1 MSKNTVNF
9 MLHIKV
15 YKSINGNAYNYLL
28 KSRDFFL
35 VRTCTVFG
43 NRFADINLKGDLFG
57 GVTTAIISL
66 PLALAFGVASGAG
79 AEAGLWGAIMVGF
92 FAALFGGSSSLI
104 SEPTGPMTVIMT
116 AVLTSMMAKYP
127 ETGMAM
133 SFTVVIMAGAFQ
145 VLLGT
150 LKLGKYITLMPYSVI
165 SGFMSGIGV
174 ILIILQ
180 ISPLLGHLAPAG
192 GVIGT
197 LSALPDNILNLK
209 FSELFLGLLTLGIL
223 FFLPQKYRRYVP
235 AQLIALVAVTL
246 LSVIF
251 FDTDSIRRIGEIP
264 AGLPSLVLPHI
275 NADMFTTMVIDALVL
290 GTLGCIDT
298 LLTAVIGD
306 SLTRKEHDSDKE
318 LRGQGLANII
328 SGLFGALPGAGATMG
343 TVTNIQVGARS
354 PLSGIIRALVLALV
368 VLVAGGLTEPIPMA
382 VLAGIAVYVG
392 FNILD
397 WSFIQRAHKVNVQG
411 MAIMYGVMLL
421 TVFVD
426 LIVAVGL
433 GVFISNIIII
443 EQLSRVQA
451 RQVKAISDAD
461 ENSVP
466 LTDSERGL
474 LDKANGKVLFFYL
487 SGPMIFS
494 VSKAIS
500 QQHSSISDYDVMI
513 LDLTD
518 VPMIDVTV
526 GLALENAIKDA
537 LDARCEV
544 LLLCP
549 NINTRQQLE
558 KFHVL
563 TLVPE
568 GNTYLFRYEA
578 LQASLKYVKNTDLLE
593 PT

>member
-1 MSKNTVNF
+1 
-9 MLHIKV
+9 ML
-15 YKSINGNAYNYLL
+15 
-28 KSRDFFL
+28 
-35 VRTCTVFG
+35 G
-43 NRFADINLKGDLFG
+43 NRFDNINLKGDIFG

-92 FAALFGGSSSLI
+92 FAALFGGSTSLI

-133 SFTVVIMAGAFQ
+133 SFTVVMMAGAFQ
-145 VLLGT
+145 ILLGT

-180 ISPLLGHLAPAG
+180 LSPLLGHSAPPG
-192 GVIGT
+192 GVLGTISMLPDT
-197 LSALPDNILNLK
+197 LSNIK
-209 FSELFLGLLTLGIL
+209 FSELLLGLLTLGVLIY
-223 FFLPQKYRRYVP
+223 FPKQYRKYVP
-235 AQLIALVAVTL
+235 AQLVALVAVTL
-246 LSVIF
+246 LSMLL

-264 AGLPSLVLPHI
+264 AGLPSIVIPHF

-318 LRGQGLANII
+318 LRGQGLANMI

-354 PLSGIIRALVLALV
+354 PLSGMIRALMLALV

-392 FNILD
+392 LNILD
-397 WSFIQRAHKVNVQG
+397 WSFIQRAHKVSIQG

-443 EQLSRVQA
+443 DKLSKVQA
-451 RQVKAISDAD
+451 RKVKAISDGD
-461 ENSVP
+461 DNVVP
-466 LTDSERGL
+466 LSISEREI
-474 LDKANGKVLFFYL
+474 LDKAEGKVLFFYL

-500 QQHSSISDYDVMI
+500 RQHASISDYQVMI

-526 GLALENAIKDA
+526 GLALENAVKDA
-537 LDARCEV
+537 LDANCEV
-544 LLLCP
+544 LLICP
-549 NINTRQQLE
+549 NTETRQQLE
-558 KFHVL
+558 KFRVL
-563 TLVPE
+563 TLVLIE
-568 GNTYLFRYEA
+568 NNYLDREQA
-578 LQASLKYVKNTDLLE
+578 LKIALIHVST
-593 PT
+593 

>member
-1 MSKNTVNF
+1 MS
-9 MLHIKV
+9 
-15 YKSINGNAYNYLL
+15 
-28 KSRDFFL
+28 
-35 VRTCTVFG
+35 
-43 NRFADINLKGDLFG
+43 RFSDMNVKGDLFG

-79 AEAGLWGAIMVGF
+79 AEAGLWGAILVGL
-92 FAALFGGSSSLI
+92 FAALFGGSTTLI

-116 AVLTSMMAKYP
+116 AVLTSMVAKYP
-127 ETGMAM
+127 ESGIAM
-133 SFTVVIMAGAFQ
+133 TFTVVMMAGAFQ
-145 VLLGT
+145 ILIGT

-180 ISPLLGHLAPAG
+180 LSPLLGHAAPTG
-192 GVIGT
+192 GVMGT
-197 LSALPDNILNLK
+197 LSALPTTLANMK
-209 FSELFLGLLTLGIL
+209 FGELFLGLLTLGIL
-223 FFLPQKYRRYVP
+223 FFFPKQYRKYVP
-235 AQLIALVAVTL
+235 AQLVALVAVTL
-246 LSVIF
+246 LSVML
-251 FDTDSIRRIGEIP
+251 FDSEEIRRIGEIP
-264 AGLPSLVLPHI
+264 TGLPSLVVPVLD
-275 NADMFTTMVIDALVL
+275 AELFTTMVIDALVL

-318 LRGQGLANII
+318 LCGQGLANMI

-354 PLSGIIRALVLALV
+354 PLSGVARALILALV
-368 VLVAGGLTEPIPMA
+368 VLVASGLTAPIPMA

-392 FNILD
+392 FGILD
-397 WSFIQRAHKVNVQG
+397 WSFIQRAHKVSVQG

-426 LIVAVGL
+426 LIAAVGL
-433 GVFISNIIII
+433 GVFISNILVI
-443 EQLSRVQA
+443 ERLSREQA
-451 RQVKAISDAD
+451 KQVKAISDAD
-461 ENSVP
+461 DDDVP
-466 LTDSERGL
+466 LTDSERAL
-474 LDKANGKVLFFYL
+474 LDKANSKVLFFYL

-500 QQHSSISDYDVMI
+500 RQHTSINEYEVMI

-537 LDARCEV
+537 QEAHCEV
-544 LLLCP
+544 YLLCP
-549 NINTRQQLE
+549 NERTREQLE
-558 KFHVL
+558 RFHVL
-563 TLVPE
+563 DLVPAE
-568 GNTYLFRYEA
+568 NTFKFRYEA
-578 LQASLKYVKNTDLLE
+578 LNAAVKTVEKTSIQLN
-593 PT
+593 

>member
-1 MSKNTVNF
+1 MTFYFLKLNAG
-9 MLHIKV
+9 
-15 YKSINGNAYNYLL
+15 KSA
-28 KSRDFFL
+28 
-35 VRTCTVFG
+35 VFG
-43 NRFADINLKGDLFG
+43 SRFEDINFKGDVFG

-79 AEAGLWGAIMVGF
+79 AEAGLWGAIMVGL
-92 FAALFGGSSSLI
+92 FASLFGGSNTLI

-133 SFTVVIMAGAFQ
+133 TFTVVMMAGAFQ
-145 VLLGT
+145 ILLGT
-150 LKLGKYITLMPYSVI
+150 LKLGKYVTLMPYSVI

-180 ISPLLGHLAPAG
+180 LSPLMGHAAPSG
-192 GVIGT
+192 GVLGT
-197 LSALPDNILNLK
+197 LSALPDTISNLK

-223 FFLPQKYRRYVP
+223 FFFPKQYRKYVP
-235 AQLIALVAVTL
+235 AQLVALVAVTL
-246 LSVIF
+246 LSVMF
-251 FDTDSIRRIGEIP
+251 FDTEDIRRIGEIP
-264 AGLPSLVLPHI
+264 AGLPSLVAPHI
-275 NADMFTTMVIDALVL
+275 DPDMFVEMVIDALVL

-318 LRGQGLANII
+318 LRGQGLANMI

-354 PLSGIIRALVLALV
+354 PLSGVIRALMLALV

-397 WSFIQRAHKVNVQG
+397 WSFIQRAHKVSFSG
-411 MAIMYGVMLL
+411 MAVMYGVMLL

-443 EQLSRVQA
+443 ERLSREQA

-461 ENSVP
+461 EDDVP

-474 LDKANGKVLFFYL
+474 LDRANGKVLFFYL

-500 QQHSSISDYDVMI
+500 RQHSSISDYDVMI

-537 LDARCEV
+537 LDANCAV
-544 LLLCP
+544 YLLCP
-549 NINTRQQLE
+549 NERTREQLE
-558 KFHVL
+558 KFHVID
-563 TLVPE
+563 LVP
-568 GNTYLFRYEA
+568 NDNMYQFRYEA
-578 LQASLKYVKNTDLLE
+578 LNAAVAHVEADQYQRITA
-593 PT
+593 

>member
-1 MSKNTVNF
+1 M
-9 MLHIKV
+9 
-15 YKSINGNAYNYLL
+15 
-28 KSRDFFL
+28 
-35 VRTCTVFG
+35 FG
-43 NRFADINLKGDLFG
+43 SRFADISLKGDMFG

-79 AEAGLWGAIMVGF
+79 AEAGLWGAIMVGL

-116 AVLTSMMAKYP
+116 AVMTSMAAKYP

-133 SFTVVIMAGAFQ
+133 TFTVVMMAGAFQ

-150 LKLGKYITLMPYSVI
+150 LKLGKYVTLMPYSVI

-180 ISPLLGHLAPAG
+180 LSPLLGHAAPSG
-192 GVIGT
+192 GVMGT
-197 LSALPDNILNLK
+197 LSALPDTLANLK
-209 FSELFLGLLTLGIL
+209 ISELFLGALTLGIL
-223 FFLPQKYRRYVP
+223 FGFPAKYRKYVP
-235 AQLIALVAVTL
+235 AQLVALVAVTL
-246 LSVIF
+246 LSVII

-264 AGLPSLVLPHI
+264 AGLPSLVIPTI
-275 NADMFTTMVIDALVL
+275 SSEQFTTMVIDALVL

-318 LRGQGLANII
+318 LRGQGIANMI

-354 PLSGIIRALVLALV
+354 PLSGVIRALVLALV

-382 VLAGIAVYVG
+382 VLAGIAMYVG

-397 WSFIQRAHKVNVQG
+397 WSFIQRAHKVSYAG
-411 MAIMYGVMLL
+411 MGVMYGVMLL

-426 LIVAVGL
+426 LIIAVGL
-433 GVFISNIIII
+433 GVFISNILII
-443 EQLSRVQA
+443 ERLSREQA
-451 RQVKAISDAD
+451 RQVKAISDGDD
-461 ENSVP
+461 EDDIP
-466 LTDSERGL
+466 LTDSERQL
-474 LDKANGKVLFFYL
+474 LDSANGKVLFFYL

-500 QQHSSISDYDVMI
+500 RQHSSISDYEAMI

-537 LDARCEV
+537 LDAECEV
-544 LLLCP
+544 YLLCP
-549 NINTRQQLE
+549 NENTRQQLE

-563 TLVPE
+563 DLVPE
-568 GNTYLFRYEA
+568 SNTYRFRYEA
-578 LQASLKYVKNTDLLE
+578 LTAATSYVDRDE
-593 PT
+593 HQFESV

>member
-1 MSKNTVNF
+1 M
-9 MLHIKV
+9 
-15 YKSINGNAYNYLL
+15 
-28 KSRDFFL
+28 
-35 VRTCTVFG
+35 FG
-43 NRFADINLKGDLFG
+43 SRFADISLKGDMFG

-79 AEAGLWGAIMVGF
+79 AEAGLWGAIMVGL

-116 AVLTSMMAKYP
+116 AVMTSMVAKYP

-133 SFTVVIMAGAFQ
+133 TFTVVMMAGAFQ
-145 VLLGT
+145 ILLGT
-150 LKLGKYITLMPYSVI
+150 LKLGKYVTLMPYSVI

-180 ISPLLGHLAPAG
+180 LSPLLGHAAPSG
-192 GVIGT
+192 GVMGT
-197 LSALPDNILNLK
+197 LSALPDTLAHLK
-209 FSELFLGLLTLGIL
+209 ISELFLGALSLGIL
-223 FFLPQKYRRYVP
+223 FGFPAKYRKYVP
-235 AQLIALVAVTL
+235 AQLVALVAVTL
-246 LSVIF
+246 LSVII

-264 AGLPSLVLPHI
+264 AGLPSLVIPTI
-275 NADMFTTMVIDALVL
+275 SSEQFTTMVIDALVL

-318 LRGQGLANII
+318 LRGQGIANMI

-354 PLSGIIRALVLALV
+354 PLSGVIRALVLALV

-382 VLAGIAVYVG
+382 VLAGIAMYVG

-397 WSFIQRAHKVNVQG
+397 WSFIQRAHKVSYAG
-411 MAIMYGVMLL
+411 MGVMYGVMLL

-426 LIVAVGL
+426 LIIAVGL
-433 GVFISNIIII
+433 GVFISNILII
-443 EQLSRVQA
+443 ERLSREQA
-451 RQVKAISDAD
+451 RQVKSISDGDD
-461 ENSVP
+461 EDDIP
-466 LTDSERGL
+466 LTDSERQL
-474 LDKANGKVLFFYL
+474 LDSANGKVLFFYL

-500 QQHSSISDYDVMI
+500 RQHSSISDYEAMI

-537 LDARCEV
+537 LDAQCEV
-544 LLLCP
+544 YLLCP
-549 NINTRQQLE
+549 NENTRQQLE

-563 TLVPE
+563 DLVPE
-568 GNTYLFRYEA
+568 SNTYRFRYEA
-578 LQASLKYVKNTDLLE
+578 LTAATSYVDRDE
-593 PT
+593 HQFESV

>member
-1 MSKNTVNF
+1 MF
-9 MLHIKV
+9 
-15 YKSINGNAYNYLL
+15 G
-28 KSRDFFL
+28 SRFK
-35 VRTCTVFG
+35 
-43 NRFADINLKGDLFG
+43 DINFKGDIFG

-79 AEAGLWGAIMVGF
+79 AEAGLWGAIMVGL
-92 FAALFGGSSSLI
+92 FASLFGGSNTLI

-133 SFTVVIMAGAFQ
+133 TFTVVMMAGAFQ
-145 VLLGT
+145 ILLGT
-150 LKLGKYITLMPYSVI
+150 LKMGKYVTLMPYSVI

-180 ISPLLGHLAPAG
+180 LSPLLGHAAPTG
-192 GVIGT
+192 GVLGT
-197 LSALPDNILNLK
+197 LSALPETISNLK
-209 FSELFLGLLTLGIL
+209 FNELFLGLLTLGIL
-223 FFLPQKYRRYVP
+223 FFFPKKYRKYVP
-235 AQLIALVAVTL
+235 AQLVALVAVTL
-246 LSVIF
+246 LSVML
-251 FDTDSIRRIGEIP
+251 FDTEDIRRIGKIP
-264 AGLPSLVLPHI
+264 AGLPSLVAPHI
-275 NADMFTTMVIDALVL
+275 DPDMFVEMVIDALVL

-318 LRGQGLANII
+318 LRGQGLANMI

-354 PLSGIIRALVLALV
+354 PLSGVVRALVLALV

-397 WSFIQRAHKVNVQG
+397 WSFIQRAHKVSFSG

-433 GVFISNIIII
+433 GVFVSNIMII
-443 EQLSRVQA
+443 ERLSREQA

-461 ENSVP
+461 EDDVP

-474 LDKANGKVLFFYL
+474 LDRANGRVLFFYL

-500 QQHSSISDYDVMI
+500 RQHTSISDYDVMI

-518 VPMIDVTV
+518 VPMLDVTV

-544 LLLCP
+544 YLLCP
-549 NINTRQQLE
+549 NQRTREQLE
-558 KFHVL
+558 KFHVID
-563 TLVPE
+563 LVPD
-568 GNTYLFRYEA
+568 NNMYQFRYEA
-578 LQASLKYVKNTDLLE
+578 LNAAVAHVESDQYQRMTA
-593 PT
+593 

>member
-1 MSKNTVNF
+1 MTFYFLKLNAG
-9 MLHIKV
+9 
-15 YKSINGNAYNYLL
+15 KSA
-28 KSRDFFL
+28 
-35 VRTCTVFG
+35 VFG
-43 NRFADINLKGDLFG
+43 SRFEDINFKGDVFG

-79 AEAGLWGAIMVGF
+79 AEAGLWGAIMVGL
-92 FAALFGGSSSLI
+92 FASLFGGSNTLI

-133 SFTVVIMAGAFQ
+133 TFTVVMMAGAFQ
-145 VLLGT
+145 ILLGT
-150 LKLGKYITLMPYSVI
+150 LKLGKYVTLMPYSVI

-180 ISPLLGHLAPAG
+180 LSPLMGHAAPSG
-192 GVIGT
+192 GVLGT
-197 LSALPDNILNLK
+197 LSALPETISNLK

-223 FFLPQKYRRYVP
+223 FFFPKQYRKYVP
-235 AQLIALVAVTL
+235 AQLVALVAVTL
-246 LSVIF
+246 LSVMF
-251 FDTDSIRRIGEIP
+251 FDTEDIRRIGEIP
-264 AGLPSLVLPHI
+264 AGLPSLVAPHI
-275 NADMFTTMVIDALVL
+275 DPDMFVEMVIDALVL

-318 LRGQGLANII
+318 LRGQGLANMI

-354 PLSGIIRALVLALV
+354 PLSGVIRALMLALV

-397 WSFIQRAHKVNVQG
+397 WSFIQRAHKVSFSG
-411 MAIMYGVMLL
+411 MAVMYGVMLL

-443 EQLSRVQA
+443 ERLSREQA

-461 ENSVP
+461 EDDVP
-466 LTDSERGL
+466 LTNSERGL
-474 LDKANGKVLFFYL
+474 LDRANGKVLFFYL

-500 QQHSSISDYDVMI
+500 RQHSSISDYDVMI

-537 LDARCEV
+537 LDANCAV
-544 LLLCP
+544 YLLCP
-549 NINTRQQLE
+549 NERTREQLE
-558 KFHVL
+558 KFHVID
-563 TLVPE
+563 LVP
-568 GNTYLFRYEA
+568 NDNMYQFRYEA
-578 LQASLKYVKNTDLLE
+578 LNAAVAHVEADQYQRITA
-593 PT
+593 

>member
-1 MSKNTVNF
+1 MFGSRFKDMNF
-9 MLHIKV
+9 
-15 YKSINGNAYNYLL
+15 
-28 KSRDFFL
+28 
-35 VRTCTVFG
+35 
-43 NRFADINLKGDLFG
+43 KGDMFG

-79 AEAGLWGAIMVGF
+79 AEAGLWGAIMVGL

-116 AVLTSMMAKYP
+116 AVMTSMMARYP

-133 SFTVVIMAGAFQ
+133 TFTVVMMAGAFQ
-145 VLLGT
+145 ILIGT

-180 ISPLLGHLAPAG
+180 LSPLLGHPAPSG
-192 GVIGT
+192 GVMGT
-197 LSALPDNILNLK
+197 LNALPETLSNIQ
-209 FSELFLGLLTLGIL
+209 FGELFLGILTLLIL
-223 FFLPQKYRRYVP
+223 FLLPDKYRKYMP
-235 AQLIALVAVTL
+235 AQLVALIVVTL
-246 LSVIF
+246 LSVII

-264 AGLPSLVLPHI
+264 AGLPSLVIPTV
-275 NADMFTTMVIDALVL
+275 NAEMFTAMVIDALVL

-306 SLTRKEHDSDKE
+306 SLTRKDHDSDKE
-318 LRGQGLANII
+318 LRGQGLANML

-354 PLSGIIRALVLALV
+354 PLSGVIRALVLALV
-368 VLVAGGLTEPIPMA
+368 VLVAGSLTEPIPMA

-397 WSFIQRAHKVNVQG
+397 WSFIQRAHKVSLQG

-426 LIVAVGL
+426 LIAAVGL

-443 EQLSRVQA
+443 ERLSREQA
-451 RQVKAISDAD
+451 RKVKAISDAD
-461 ENSVP
+461 DNDVP
-466 LTDSERGL
+466 LTDSERSL
-474 LDKANGKVLFFYL
+474 LDRANGKVLFFYL

-500 QQHSSISDYDVMI
+500 RQHNSIDDYDAMI
-513 LDLTD
+513 LDLSD

-537 LDARCEV
+537 LDTNCEV
-544 LLLCP
+544 YLLCP
-549 NINTRQQLE
+549 NESTLEQLE

-563 TLVPE
+563 DLVPE
-568 GNTYLFRYEA
+568 HNSFKFRYEA
-578 LQASLKYVKNTDLLE
+578 LNAALEYVGVDEN
-593 PT
+593 

>member
-1 MSKNTVNF
+1 M
-9 MLHIKV
+9 
-15 YKSINGNAYNYLL
+15 
-28 KSRDFFL
+28 
-35 VRTCTVFG
+35 FG
-43 NRFADINLKGDLFG
+43 NRFKDINLKGDLFG
-57 GVTTAIISL
+57 GVTTAVISL

-92 FAALFGGSSSLI
+92 FAALFGGSTSLI

-116 AVLTSMMAKYP
+116 AVLTSMIAKYP
-127 ETGMAM
+127 ETGMAIT
-133 SFTVVIMAGAFQ
+133 FTVVMMAGAFQ

-150 LKLGKYITLMPYSVI
+150 LKLGKYVTLMPYSVI

-180 ISPLLGHLAPAG
+180 LSPLLGHAAPTG
-192 GVIGT
+192 GVMGT
-197 LSALPDNILNLK
+197 LVELPNTLTNIN
-209 FSELFLGLLTLGIL
+209 FNELFLGLLTLAIL
-223 FFLPQKYRRYVP
+223 FFFPKQYRKYVP
-235 AQLIALVAVTL
+235 AQLVALVAITL
-246 LSVIF
+246 LSIF
-251 FDTDSIRRIGEIP
+251 LFNSDSIRRIGEIP
-264 AGLPSLVLPHI
+264 TGLPSVIIPHFNLNI
-275 NADMFTTMVIDALVL
+275 FTTMVIDALVL

-318 LRGQGLANII
+318 LRGQGFANMI

-397 WSFIQRAHKVNVQG
+397 WSFIQRAHKISVPG
-411 MAIMYGVMLL
+411 MTIMYGVMLL

-426 LIVAVGL
+426 LIAAVGL
-433 GVFISNIIII
+433 GVFISNILII
-443 EQLSRVQA
+443 ERLSREQV
-451 RQVKAISDAD
+451 RQVRTISDTD
-461 ENSVP
+461 GDDVP
-466 LTDSERGL
+466 LNDSERAL
-474 LDKANGKVLFFYL
+474 LDRANGKLLFLYL

-500 QQHSSISDYDVMI
+500 RQHTKVSDYEVMI

-518 VPMIDVTV
+518 VPMIDMTV

-537 LDARCEV
+537 QDAQCEV
-544 LLLCP
+544 FLLCP
-549 NINTRQQLE
+549 NVQTQQQLE
-558 KFHVL
+558 KFNIVD
-563 TLVPE
+563 LVP
-568 GNTYLFRYEA
+568 GGYTYSHRYEA
-578 LQASLKYVKNTDLLE
+578 LQAALKYLDNNEVKVAVQVV
-593 PT
+593 

>member
-1 MSKNTVNF
+1 MF
-9 MLHIKV
+9 
-15 YKSINGNAYNYLL
+15 G
-28 KSRDFFL
+28 SRFE
-35 VRTCTVFG
+35 
-43 NRFADINLKGDLFG
+43 DINFKGDVFG

-79 AEAGLWGAIMVGF
+79 AEAGLWGAIMVGL
-92 FAALFGGSSSLI
+92 FASLFGGSNTLI

-133 SFTVVIMAGAFQ
+133 TFTVVMMAGAFQ
-145 VLLGT
+145 ILLGT
-150 LKLGKYITLMPYSVI
+150 LKLGKYVTLMPYSVI

-180 ISPLLGHLAPAG
+180 LSPLMGHAAPSG
-192 GVIGT
+192 GVLGT
-197 LSALPDNILNLK
+197 LSALPETISNLK

-223 FFLPQKYRRYVP
+223 FFLPKQYRKYVP
-235 AQLIALVAVTL
+235 AQLVALVAVTL
-246 LSVIF
+246 LSVIL
-251 FDTDSIRRIGEIP
+251 FDTEDIRRIGEIP
-264 AGLPSLVLPHI
+264 AGLPSLVAPYI
-275 NADMFTTMVIDALVL
+275 DTDMFVEMVIDALVL

-318 LRGQGLANII
+318 LRGQGLANMI

-354 PLSGIIRALVLALV
+354 PLSGVIRALMLALV

-397 WSFIQRAHKVNVQG
+397 WSFIQRAHKVSFSG
-411 MAIMYGVMLL
+411 MAVMYGVMLL

-443 EQLSRVQA
+443 ERLSREQA

-461 ENSVP
+461 EDDVP

-474 LDKANGKVLFFYL
+474 LDRANGKVLFFYL

-500 QQHSSISDYDVMI
+500 RQHSSISDYDVMI

-537 LDARCEV
+537 LDANCAV
-544 LLLCP
+544 YLLCP
-549 NINTRQQLE
+549 NERTREQLE
-558 KFHVL
+558 KFHVID
-563 TLVPE
+563 LVPDE
-568 GNTYLFRYEA
+568 NMYQFRYEA
-578 LQASLKYVKNTDLLE
+578 LNAAVAHVEADQYQRITA
-593 PT
+593 

>member
-1 MSKNTVNF
+1 MF
-9 MLHIKV
+9 
-15 YKSINGNAYNYLL
+15 G
-28 KSRDFFL
+28 SRFK
-35 VRTCTVFG
+35 
-43 NRFADINLKGDLFG
+43 DINFKGDIFG

-79 AEAGLWGAIMVGF
+79 AEAGLWGAIMVGL
-92 FAALFGGSSSLI
+92 FASLFGGSNTLI

-133 SFTVVIMAGAFQ
+133 TFTVVMMAGAFQ
-145 VLLGT
+145 ILLGT
-150 LKLGKYITLMPYSVI
+150 LKMGKYVTLMPYSVI

-180 ISPLLGHLAPAG
+180 LSPLLGHAAPTG
-192 GVIGT
+192 EVLGT
-197 LSALPDNILNLK
+197 LSALPETISNLK
-209 FSELFLGLLTLGIL
+209 FNELFLGLLTLGIL
-223 FFLPQKYRRYVP
+223 FFFPKKYRKYVP
-235 AQLIALVAVTL
+235 AQLVALVAVTL
-246 LSVIF
+246 LSVML
-251 FDTDSIRRIGEIP
+251 FDTEDIRRIGEIP
-264 AGLPSLVLPHI
+264 AGLPSLVAPHI
-275 NADMFTTMVIDALVL
+275 DPDMFIEMVIDALVL

-318 LRGQGLANII
+318 LRGQGLANMI

-354 PLSGIIRALVLALV
+354 PLSGVVRALVLALV

-397 WSFIQRAHKVNVQG
+397 WSFIQRAHKVSFSG

-433 GVFISNIIII
+433 GVFVSNIMII
-443 EQLSRVQA
+443 ERLSREQA

-461 ENSVP
+461 EDDVP

-474 LDKANGKVLFFYL
+474 LDRANGRVLFFYL

-500 QQHSSISDYDVMI
+500 RQHTSISDYDVMI

-518 VPMIDVTV
+518 VPMLDVTV

-544 LLLCP
+544 YLLCP
-549 NINTRQQLE
+549 NQRTREQLE
-558 KFHVL
+558 KFHVID
-563 TLVPE
+563 LVPD
-568 GNTYLFRYEA
+568 NNMYQFRYEA
-578 LQASLKYVKNTDLLE
+578 LNAAVAHVESDHYQRMTA
-593 PT
+593 

>member
-1 MSKNTVNF
+1 MF
-9 MLHIKV
+9 
-15 YKSINGNAYNYLL
+15 G
-28 KSRDFFL
+28 SRFK
-35 VRTCTVFG
+35 
-43 NRFADINLKGDLFG
+43 DINFKGDIFG

-79 AEAGLWGAIMVGF
+79 AEAGLWGAIMVGL
-92 FAALFGGSSSLI
+92 FASLFGGSNTLI

-133 SFTVVIMAGAFQ
+133 TFTVVMMAGAFQ
-145 VLLGT
+145 ILLGT
-150 LKLGKYITLMPYSVI
+150 LKMGKYVTLMPYSVI

-180 ISPLLGHLAPAG
+180 LSPLLGHAAPTG
-192 GVIGT
+192 GVLGT
-197 LSALPDNILNLK
+197 LSALPETISNLK
-209 FSELFLGLLTLGIL
+209 FNELFLGLLTLGIL
-223 FFLPQKYRRYVP
+223 FFFPKKYRKYVP
-235 AQLIALVAVTL
+235 AQLVALVAVTL
-246 LSVIF
+246 LSVML
-251 FDTDSIRRIGEIP
+251 FDTEDIRRIGEIL
-264 AGLPSLVLPHI
+264 AGLPSLVAPHI
-275 NADMFTTMVIDALVL
+275 DPDMFVEMVIDALVL

-318 LRGQGLANII
+318 LRGQGLANMI

-354 PLSGIIRALVLALV
+354 PLSGVVRALVLALV

-397 WSFIQRAHKVNVQG
+397 WSFIQRAHKVSFSG

-433 GVFISNIIII
+433 GVFVSNIMII
-443 EQLSRVQA
+443 ERLSREQA

-461 ENSVP
+461 EDDVP

-474 LDKANGKVLFFYL
+474 LDRANGRVLFFYL

-500 QQHSSISDYDVMI
+500 RQHTSISDYDVMI

-518 VPMIDVTV
+518 VPMLDVTV

-544 LLLCP
+544 YLLCP
-549 NINTRQQLE
+549 NQRTREQLE
-558 KFHVL
+558 KFHVID
-563 TLVPE
+563 LVPD
-568 GNTYLFRYEA
+568 NNMYQFRYEA
-578 LQASLKYVKNTDLLE
+578 LNAAVAHVESDHYQRMTA
-593 PT
+593 

>member
-1 MSKNTVNF
+1 MTFYFLKLNAG
-9 MLHIKV
+9 
-15 YKSINGNAYNYLL
+15 KSA
-28 KSRDFFL
+28 
-35 VRTCTVFG
+35 VFG
-43 NRFADINLKGDLFG
+43 SRFEDINFKGDVFG

-79 AEAGLWGAIMVGF
+79 AEAGLWGAIMVGL
-92 FAALFGGSSSLI
+92 FASLFGGSNTLI

-133 SFTVVIMAGAFQ
+133 TFTVVMMAGAFQ
-145 VLLGT
+145 ILLGT
-150 LKLGKYITLMPYSVI
+150 LKLGKYVTLMPYSVI

-180 ISPLLGHLAPAG
+180 LSPLMGHAAPSG
-192 GVIGT
+192 GVLGT
-197 LSALPDNILNLK
+197 LSALPDTISNLK

-223 FFLPQKYRRYVP
+223 FFFPKQYRKYVP
-235 AQLIALVAVTL
+235 AQLVALVAVTL
-246 LSVIF
+246 LSVML
-251 FDTDSIRRIGEIP
+251 FDTEDIRRIGEIP
-264 AGLPSLVLPHI
+264 AGLPSLVAPHI
-275 NADMFTTMVIDALVL
+275 DPDMFVEMVIDALVL

-318 LRGQGLANII
+318 LRGQGLANMI

-354 PLSGIIRALVLALV
+354 PLSGVIRALMLALV

-397 WSFIQRAHKVNVQG
+397 WSFIQRAHKVSFSG
-411 MAIMYGVMLL
+411 MAVMYGVMLL

-443 EQLSRVQA
+443 ERLSREQA

-461 ENSVP
+461 EDDVP

-474 LDKANGKVLFFYL
+474 LDRANGKVLFFYL

-500 QQHSSISDYDVMI
+500 RQHSSISDYDVMI

-537 LDARCEV
+537 LDANCTV
-544 LLLCP
+544 YLLCP
-549 NINTRQQLE
+549 NERTREQLE
-558 KFHVL
+558 KFHVID
-563 TLVPE
+563 LVP
-568 GNTYLFRYEA
+568 NDNMYQFRYEA
-578 LQASLKYVKNTDLLE
+578 LNAAVAHVEADQYQRITA
-593 PT
+593 

>member
-1 MSKNTVNF
+1 
-9 MLHIKV
+9 ML
-15 YKSINGNAYNYLL
+15 
-28 KSRDFFL
+28 F
-35 VRTCTVFG
+35 
-43 NRFADINLKGDLFG
+43 NRFENINLKGDIFG

-92 FAALFGGSSSLI
+92 FAAIFGGSSTLI

-127 ETGMAM
+127 ETGLAM
-133 SFTVVIMAGAFQ
+133 SFTVVMMAGAFQ
-145 VLLGT
+145 ILLGT
-150 LKLGKYITLMPYSVI
+150 LKLGKYVTLMPYSVI

-180 ISPLLGHLAPAG
+180 LSPLLGHSAPAG

-197 LSALPDNILNLK
+197 LSALPNTLLNVS
-209 FSELFLGLLTLGIL
+209 FSELFLGLLTLGVL
-223 FFLPQKYRRYVP
+223 FYLPKKYRRYVP
-235 AQLIALVAVTL
+235 AQLVALVAVTL

-264 AGLPSLVLPHI
+264 AGLPSLVIPHF
-275 NADMFTTMVIDALVL
+275 NAEMFTTMIIDALVL

-318 LRGQGLANII
+318 LRGQGIANMI

-354 PLSGIIRALVLALV
+354 PIAGIVRALMLALV

-392 FNILD
+392 LNILD
-397 WSFIQRAHKVNVQG
+397 WSFIQRAHQVSIQS
-411 MAIMYGVMLL
+411 MAIMYGVMFL

-426 LIVAVGL
+426 LIAAVGL
-433 GVFISNIIII
+433 GVFISNILII
-443 EQLSRVQA
+443 EQLSKEQA
-451 RQVKAISDAD
+451 RKVKAISDSD
-461 ENSVP
+461 ENDLP
-466 LTDSERGL
+466 LTDYERSM
-474 LDKANGKVLFFYL
+474 LDKAHGKVLFFYL

-500 QQHSSISDYDVMI
+500 RQHSSIGDYQVMI

-537 LDARCEV
+537 LEANCEV

-549 NINTRQQLE
+549 HTQTRERLE
-558 KFHVL
+558 KLNVL
-563 TLVPE
+563 NLINNNE
-568 GNTYLFRYEA
+568 KYQSREQA
-578 LQASLKYVKNTDLLE
+578 LQAALEHVEANEQLFVVNT
-593 PT
+593 

>member
-1 MSKNTVNF
+1 MF
-9 MLHIKV
+9 
-15 YKSINGNAYNYLL
+15 G
-28 KSRDFFL
+28 SRFK
-35 VRTCTVFG
+35 
-43 NRFADINLKGDLFG
+43 DINFKGDIFG

-79 AEAGLWGAIMVGF
+79 AEAGLWGAIMVGL
-92 FAALFGGSSSLI
+92 FASLFGGSNTLI

-116 AVLTSMMAKYP
+116 AVLTSMMVKYP

-133 SFTVVIMAGAFQ
+133 TFTVVMMAGAFQ
-145 VLLGT
+145 ILLGT
-150 LKLGKYITLMPYSVI
+150 LKMGKYVTLMPYSVI

-180 ISPLLGHLAPAG
+180 LSPLLGHAAPTG
-192 GVIGT
+192 GVLGT
-197 LSALPDNILNLK
+197 LSALPETISNLK
-209 FSELFLGLLTLGIL
+209 FNELFLGLLTLGIL
-223 FFLPQKYRRYVP
+223 FFFPKKYRKYVP
-235 AQLIALVAVTL
+235 AQLVALVAVTL
-246 LSVIF
+246 LSVML
-251 FDTDSIRRIGEIP
+251 FDTEDIRRIGEIP
-264 AGLPSLVLPHI
+264 AGLPSLVAPHI
-275 NADMFTTMVIDALVL
+275 DPDMFIEMVIDALVL

-318 LRGQGLANII
+318 LRGQGLANMI

-354 PLSGIIRALVLALV
+354 PLSGVVRALVLALV

-397 WSFIQRAHKVNVQG
+397 WSFIQRAHKVSFSG

-433 GVFISNIIII
+433 GVFVSNIMII
-443 EQLSRVQA
+443 ERLSREQA

-461 ENSVP
+461 EDDVP

-474 LDKANGKVLFFYL
+474 LDRANGRVLFFYL

-500 QQHSSISDYDVMI
+500 RQHTSISDYDVMI

-518 VPMIDVTV
+518 VPMLDVTV

-544 LLLCP
+544 YLLCP
-549 NINTRQQLE
+549 NQRTREQLE
-558 KFHVL
+558 KFHVID
-563 TLVPE
+563 LVPD
-568 GNTYLFRYEA
+568 NNMYQFRYEA
-578 LQASLKYVKNTDLLE
+578 LNAAVAHVESDHYQRMTA
-593 PT
+593 

>member
-1 MSKNTVNF
+1 M
-9 MLHIKV
+9 
-15 YKSINGNAYNYLL
+15 
-28 KSRDFFL
+28 
-35 VRTCTVFG
+35 FG
-43 NRFADINLKGDLFG
+43 DRFNDINLKGDLFG

-79 AEAGLWGAIMVGF
+79 AEAGLWGAILVGL
-92 FAALFGGSSSLI
+92 FAALFGGSSTLI

-116 AVLTSMMAKYP
+116 AVLTSMVAKYP
-127 ETGMAM
+127 ESGIAI
-133 SFTVVIMAGAFQ
+133 SFTIVMMAGAFQ
-145 VLLGT
+145 VLIGT
-150 LKLGKYITLMPYSVI
+150 LKLGKYITLMPYSVV

-180 ISPLLGHLAPAG
+180 LSPLLGHAAPAG
-192 GVIGT
+192 GVLGT
-197 LSALPDNILNLK
+197 LSALPETISNMK
-209 FSELFLGLLTLGIL
+209 FSEFFLGLLTLGIL
-223 FFLPQKYRRYVP
+223 FFFPKQYRKYVP
-235 AQLIALVAVTL
+235 AQLVALVAVTL
-246 LSVIF
+246 LSVII
-251 FDTDSIRRIGEIP
+251 FDFDDVRRIGEIP
-264 AGLPSLVLPHI
+264 TGLPSLVVPVI
-275 NADMFTTMVIDALVL
+275 NGEIFTAMVIDALVL

-318 LRGQGLANII
+318 LRGQGLANMI

-354 PLSGIIRALVLALV
+354 PLSGVIRALILALV
-368 VLVAGGLTEPIPMA
+368 VLVASGLTEPIPMA

-392 FNILD
+392 FGILD
-397 WSFIQRAHKVNVQG
+397 WSFIQRAHRVSVQG

-433 GVFISNIIII
+433 GVFISNILII
-443 EQLSRVQA
+443 ERLSREQA
-451 RQVKAISDAD
+451 KQVKAISDAD
-461 ENSVP
+461 ENDVP

-474 LDKANGKVLFFYL
+474 LDRANGKVLFFYL

-500 QQHSSISDYDVMI
+500 RQHSSISDYEAMI

-537 LDARCEV
+537 QEAQCDV
-544 LLLCP
+544 YLLCP
-549 NINTRQQLE
+549 NERVREQLE

-563 TLVPE
+563 DLVPDE
-568 GNTYLFRYEA
+568 NTFKFRYEA
-578 LQASLKYVKNTDLLE
+578 LNAAVNKVEQDEHQGAFV
-593 PT
+593 

>member
-1 MSKNTVNF
+1 MF
-9 MLHIKV
+9 
-15 YKSINGNAYNYLL
+15 G
-28 KSRDFFL
+28 SRFK
-35 VRTCTVFG
+35 
-43 NRFADINLKGDLFG
+43 DINFKGDIFG

-79 AEAGLWGAIMVGF
+79 AEAGLWGAIMVGL
-92 FAALFGGSSSLI
+92 FASLFGGSNTLI

-116 AVLTSMMAKYP
+116 AVLT
-127 ETGMAM
+127 GMAM
-133 SFTVVIMAGAFQ
+133 TFTVVMMAGAFQ
-145 VLLGT
+145 ILLGT
-150 LKLGKYITLMPYSVI
+150 LKMGKYVTLMPYSVI

-180 ISPLLGHLAPAG
+180 LSPLLGHAAPTG
-192 GVIGT
+192 GVLGT
-197 LSALPDNILNLK
+197 LSALPETISNLK
-209 FSELFLGLLTLGIL
+209 FNELFLGLLTLGIL
-223 FFLPQKYRRYVP
+223 FFFPKKYRKYVP
-235 AQLIALVAVTL
+235 AQLVALVAVTL
-246 LSVIF
+246 LSVML
-251 FDTDSIRRIGEIP
+251 FDTEDIRRIGEIP
-264 AGLPSLVLPHI
+264 AGLPSLVAPHI
-275 NADMFTTMVIDALVL
+275 DPDMFVEMVIDALVL

-318 LRGQGLANII
+318 LRGQGLANMI

-354 PLSGIIRALVLALV
+354 PLSGVVRALVLALV

-397 WSFIQRAHKVNVQG
+397 WSFIQRAHKVSFSG

-433 GVFISNIIII
+433 GVFVSNIMII
-443 EQLSRVQA
+443 ERLSREQA

-461 ENSVP
+461 EDDVP

-474 LDKANGKVLFFYL
+474 LDRANGRVLFFYL

-500 QQHSSISDYDVMI
+500 RQHTSISDYDVMI

-518 VPMIDVTV
+518 VPMLDVTV

-544 LLLCP
+544 YLLCP
-549 NINTRQQLE
+549 NQRTREQLE
-558 KFHVL
+558 KFHVID
-563 TLVPE
+563 LVPD
-568 GNTYLFRYEA
+568 NNMYQFRYEA
-578 LQASLKYVKNTDLLE
+578 LNAAVAHVESDQYQRMTA
-593 PT
+593 

>member
-1 MSKNTVNF
+1 MR
-9 MLHIKV
+9 
-15 YKSINGNAYNYLL
+15 KSI
-28 KSRDFFL
+28 
-35 VRTCTVFG
+35 VFRG
-43 NRFADINLKGDLFG
+43 RFADIDLKGDVFG

-79 AEAGLWGAIMVGF
+79 AEAGLWGAILVGL
-92 FAALFGGSSSLI
+92 FAALFGGSSTLI

-116 AVLTSMMAKYP
+116 AILTSMVARYP
-127 ETGMAM
+127 EAGLAV
-133 SFTVVIMAGAFQ
+133 SFTVVMMAGAFQ
-145 VLLGT
+145 IVLGT

-180 ISPLLGHLAPAG
+180 LSPLLGQAAPAG
-192 GVIGT
+192 GVMGT
-197 LSALPDNILNLK
+197 LTALPEIISQMK

-223 FFLPQKYRRYVP
+223 FFLPAQYRKQVP
-235 AQLIALVAVTL
+235 VQLVALVGVTL
-246 LSVIF
+246 VSVLL
-251 FDTDSIRRIGEIP
+251 FDSEEIRRIGVIP
-264 AGLPSLVLPHI
+264 AGLPSFVIPTF
-275 NADMFTTMVIDALVL
+275 NAEMFTTMVIDALVL

-318 LRGQGLANII
+318 LRGQGLANMIA
-328 SGLFGALPGAGATMG
+328 GLFGALPGAGATMG

-354 PLSGIIRALVLALV
+354 PLSGVVRALVLALV

-397 WSFIQRAHKVNVQG
+397 WSFIQRAHKVSVQG

-433 GVFISNIIII
+433 GVFISNILII
-443 EQLSRVQA
+443 ERLSREQA

-461 ENSVP
+461 ENDVP
-466 LTDSERGL
+466 LTDSERAL
-474 LDKANGKVLFFYL
+474 LDQANGKVLFFYL

-494 VSKAIS
+494 VSKAIAR
-500 QQHSSISDYDVMI
+500 QHNHISDYEAMI

-526 GLALENAIKDA
+526 GLALENAINDA
-537 LDARCEV
+537 LDAHCAV
-544 LLLCP
+544 YLLCP
-549 NINTRQQLE
+549 NVHTKQQLE
-558 KFHVL
+558 KFHIL
-563 TLVPE
+563 DLVPTE
-568 GNTYLFRYEA
+568 QTFSFRYEA
-578 LQASLKYVKNTDLLE
+578 LNAAVKQVAQNR
-593 PT
+593 

>member
-1 MSKNTVNF
+1 M
-9 MLHIKV
+9 
-15 YKSINGNAYNYLL
+15 
-28 KSRDFFL
+28 
-35 VRTCTVFG
+35 FG
-43 NRFADINLKGDLFG
+43 NRFKDINLKGDLFG
-57 GVTTAIISL
+57 GVTTAVISL

-92 FAALFGGSSSLI
+92 FAALFGGSTSLI

-116 AVLTSMMAKYP
+116 AVLTSMIAKYP
-127 ETGMAM
+127 ETGMAIT
-133 SFTVVIMAGAFQ
+133 FTVVMMAGAFQ

-150 LKLGKYITLMPYSVI
+150 LKLGKYVTLMPYSVI

-180 ISPLLGHLAPAG
+180 LSPLLGHAAPTG
-192 GVIGT
+192 GVMGT
-197 LSALPDNILNLK
+197 LVELPNTLANIN
-209 FSELFLGLLTLGIL
+209 FNELFLGLLTLAIL
-223 FFLPQKYRRYVP
+223 FFFPKQYRKYVP
-235 AQLIALVAVTL
+235 AQLVALVAITL
-246 LSVIF
+246 LSIF
-251 FDTDSIRRIGEIP
+251 LFNSDSIRRIGEIP
-264 AGLPSLVLPHI
+264 TGLPSVIIPHFNLDI
-275 NADMFTTMVIDALVL
+275 FTTMVIDALVL

-318 LRGQGLANII
+318 LRGQGFANMIC
-328 SGLFGALPGAGATMG
+328 GLFGALPGAGATMG

-397 WSFIQRAHKVNVQG
+397 WSFIQRAHKISVPG
-411 MAIMYGVMLL
+411 MTIMYGVMLF

-426 LIVAVGL
+426 LIAAVGL
-433 GVFISNIIII
+433 GVFISNILII
-443 EQLSRVQA
+443 ERLSREQV
-451 RQVKAISDAD
+451 RQVRTISDTD
-461 ENSVP
+461 GDDVP
-466 LTDSERGL
+466 LNDSERAL
-474 LDKANGKVLFFYL
+474 LDRANGKLLFLYL

-500 QQHSSISDYDVMI
+500 RQHTKVSDYEVMI

-518 VPMIDVTV
+518 VPMIDMTV

-537 LDARCEV
+537 QDAQCEV
-544 LLLCP
+544 FLLCP
-549 NINTRQQLE
+549 NVQTQQQLE
-558 KFHVL
+558 KFNIVD
-563 TLVPE
+563 LVP
-568 GNTYLFRYEA
+568 GGYTYSHRYEA
-578 LQASLKYVKNTDLLE
+578 LQAALKYLDNNEVKVAVQVV
-593 PT
+593 

>member
-1 MSKNTVNF
+1 
-9 MLHIKV
+9 MLLD
-15 YKSINGNAYNYLL
+15 SQ
-28 KSRDFFL
+28 
-35 VRTCTVFG
+35 
-43 NRFADINLKGDLFG
+43 RFAAFDFKGDVFG

-92 FAALFGGSSSLI
+92 FAALFGGSTTLI

-116 AVLTSMMAKYP
+116 AVLTSMMAEYP
-127 ETGMAM
+127 EHGMAM
-133 SFTVVIMAGAFQ
+133 AFTVVMMAGAFQ
-145 VLLGT
+145 MLLGW
-150 LKLGKYITLMPYSVI
+150 LKLGKYVTLMPYSVV

-180 ISPLLGHLAPAG
+180 LSPLLGSPAPPG
-192 GVIGT
+192 GVGGT
-197 LSALPDNILNLK
+197 LMAIPDTLANLQWR
-209 FSELFLGLLTLGIL
+209 ELFLGVLTLAVL
-223 FFLPQKYRRYVP
+223 FLFPKQYRKYVP
-235 AQLIALVAVTL
+235 AQLVALVAITL
-246 LSVIF
+246 ISVIL
-251 FDTDSIRRIGEIP
+251 FDSDSIRRIGEIP
-264 AGLPSLVLPHI
+264 SGLPSLVFPHFS
-275 NADMFTTMVIDALVL
+275 ADMFTKMVIDALVL

-306 SLTRKEHDSDKE
+306 SLTRTEHDSDKE
-318 LRGQGLANII
+318 LRGQGLANMI

-354 PLSGIIRALVLALV
+354 PVSGIVRALVLALV

-397 WSFIQRAHKVNVQG
+397 WSFIQRAHKVSLSG

-426 LIVAVGL
+426 LIAAVGL

-443 EQLSRVQA
+443 EKLSREQT
-451 RQVKAISDAD
+451 RHVKAISDSD
-461 ENSVP
+461 NNNVP
-466 LTDSERGL
+466 LTDDERAM
-474 LDKANGKVLFFYL
+474 LDQAQGKVLFFYL

-500 QQHSSISDYDVMI
+500 RQHASIDEYDVMI
-513 LDLTD
+513 LDLSD

-537 LDARCEV
+537 NDVNCEV

-549 NINTRQQLE
+549 NERTREQLD
-558 KFHVL
+558 KFHVMSFIQ
-563 TLVPE
+563 E
-568 GNTYLFRYEA
+568 GNDCETREQA
-578 LQASLKYVKNTDLLE
+578 LQKALVCIEAKD
-593 PT
+593 

>member
-1 MSKNTVNF
+1 MF
-9 MLHIKV
+9 
-15 YKSINGNAYNYLL
+15 G
-28 KSRDFFL
+28 SRFK
-35 VRTCTVFG
+35 
-43 NRFADINLKGDLFG
+43 DINFKGDIFG

-79 AEAGLWGAIMVGF
+79 AEAGLWGAIMVGL
-92 FAALFGGSSSLI
+92 FASLFGGSNTLI

-133 SFTVVIMAGAFQ
+133 TFTVVIMAGAFQ
-145 VLLGT
+145 ILLGT
-150 LKLGKYITLMPYSVI
+150 LKMGKYVTLMPYSVI

-180 ISPLLGHLAPAG
+180 LSPLLGHAAPTG
-192 GVIGT
+192 GVLGT
-197 LSALPDNILNLK
+197 LSALPETISNLK
-209 FSELFLGLLTLGIL
+209 FNELFLGLLTLGIL
-223 FFLPQKYRRYVP
+223 FFFPKKYRKYVP
-235 AQLIALVAVTL
+235 AQLVALVAVTL
-246 LSVIF
+246 LSVML
-251 FDTDSIRRIGEIP
+251 FDTEDIRRIGEIP
-264 AGLPSLVLPHI
+264 AGLPSLVAPHI
-275 NADMFTTMVIDALVL
+275 DPDMFVEMVIDALVL

-318 LRGQGLANII
+318 LRGQGLANMI

-354 PLSGIIRALVLALV
+354 PLSGVVRALVLALV

-397 WSFIQRAHKVNVQG
+397 WSFIQRAHKVSFSG

-433 GVFISNIIII
+433 GVFVSNIMII
-443 EQLSRVQA
+443 ERLSREQA

-461 ENSVP
+461 EDDVP

-474 LDKANGKVLFFYL
+474 LDRANGRVLFFYL

-500 QQHSSISDYDVMI
+500 RQHTSISDYDVMI

-518 VPMIDVTV
+518 VPMLDVTV

-544 LLLCP
+544 YLLCP
-549 NINTRQQLE
+549 NQRTREQLE
-558 KFHVL
+558 KFHVID
-563 TLVPE
+563 LVPD
-568 GNTYLFRYEA
+568 NNMYQFRYEA
-578 LQASLKYVKNTDLLE
+578 LNAAVAHVESDHYQRMTA
-593 PT
+593 

>member
-1 MSKNTVNF
+1 MTFYFLKLNAG
-9 MLHIKV
+9 
-15 YKSINGNAYNYLL
+15 KSA
-28 KSRDFFL
+28 
-35 VRTCTVFG
+35 VFG
-43 NRFADINLKGDLFG
+43 SRFEDINFKGDVFG

-79 AEAGLWGAIMVGF
+79 AEAGLWGAIMVGL
-92 FAALFGGSSSLI
+92 FASLFGGSNTLI

-133 SFTVVIMAGAFQ
+133 TFTVVMMAGAFQ
-145 VLLGT
+145 ILLGT
-150 LKLGKYITLMPYSVI
+150 LKLGKYVTLMPYSVI

-180 ISPLLGHLAPAG
+180 LSPLMGHAAPSG
-192 GVIGT
+192 GVLGT
-197 LSALPDNILNLK
+197 LSALPDTISNLK

-223 FFLPQKYRRYVP
+223 FFFPKQYRKYVP
-235 AQLIALVAVTL
+235 AQLVALVAVTL
-246 LSVIF
+246 LSVML
-251 FDTDSIRRIGEIP
+251 FDTEDIRRIGEIP
-264 AGLPSLVLPHI
+264 DGLPSLVAPHI
-275 NADMFTTMVIDALVL
+275 DPDMFVEMVIDALVL

-318 LRGQGLANII
+318 LRGQGLANMI

-354 PLSGIIRALVLALV
+354 PLSGVIRALMLALV

-397 WSFIQRAHKVNVQG
+397 WSFIQRAHKVSFSG
-411 MAIMYGVMLL
+411 MAVMYGVMLL

-443 EQLSRVQA
+443 ERLSREQA

-461 ENSVP
+461 EDDVP

-474 LDKANGKVLFFYL
+474 LDRANGKVLFFYL

-500 QQHSSISDYDVMI
+500 RQHSSISDYDVMI

-537 LDARCEV
+537 LDANCAV
-544 LLLCP
+544 YLLCP
-549 NINTRQQLE
+549 NERTREQLE
-558 KFHVL
+558 KFHVID
-563 TLVPE
+563 LVP
-568 GNTYLFRYEA
+568 NDNMYQFRYEA
-578 LQASLKYVKNTDLLE
+578 LNAAVHMSRRTSISV
-593 PT
+593 

>member
-1 MSKNTVNF
+1 MYSKE
-9 MLHIKV
+9 L
-15 YKSINGNAYNYLL
+15 
-28 KSRDFFL
+28 
-35 VRTCTVFG
+35 TVFG
-43 NRFADINLKGDLFG
+43 QRFENINLKGDLFG

-79 AEAGLWGAIMVGF
+79 AEAGLWGAIMVGL
-92 FAALFGGSSSLI
+92 FASLFGGSSTLI

-116 AVLTSMMAKYP
+116 AVLTSMVAKYP
-127 ETGMAM
+127 ETGIAM
-133 SFTVVIMAGAFQ
+133 TFTVVMMAGAFQ
-145 VLLGT
+145 ILLGT

-180 ISPLLGHLAPAG
+180 LSPLLGHAAPSG

-197 LSALPDNILNLK
+197 LSALPDTLSNLDIK
-209 FSELFLGLLTLGIL
+209 ELFLGLLTLAVL
-223 FFLPQKYRRYVP
+223 FLFPQHYRKYVP
-235 AQLIALVAVTL
+235 AQLVALVAVTL
-246 LSVIF
+246 ISVII
-251 FDTDSIRRIGEIP
+251 FDMDSIRRIGEIP
-264 AGLPSLVLPHI
+264 AGLPSIVIPTI
-275 NADMFTTMVIDALVL
+275 NSDMFMTMVIDALVL

-318 LRGQGLANII
+318 LRGQGLANMI

-354 PLSGIIRALVLALV
+354 PLSGVFRAAVLALV

-397 WSFIQRAHKVNVQG
+397 WSFIQRAHKVSVQG

-443 EQLSRVQA
+443 ERLSREQA

-461 ENSVP
+461 EDDVP
-466 LTDSERGL
+466 LTESERGL

-500 QQHSSISDYDVMI
+500 RQHTSISDYEVMI

-526 GLALENAIKDA
+526 GLALENAINDA
-537 LDARCEV
+537 LDANCKV
-544 LLLCP
+544 YLLCP
-549 NINTRQQLE
+549 NKQTREQLE
-558 KFHVL
+558 KFHV
-563 TLVPE
+563 TDLVPDE
-568 GNTYLFRYEA
+568 NTFKFRYEA
-578 LQASLKYVKNTDLLE
+578 LKSAIKYVSPSE
-593 PT
+593 E

>member
-1 MSKNTVNF
+1 
-9 MLHIKV
+9 L
-15 YKSINGNAYNYLL
+15 G
-28 KSRDFFL
+28 D
-35 VRTCTVFG
+35 
-43 NRFADINLKGDLFG
+43 RFQDMNLKGDLFG
-57 GVTTAIISL
+57 GVTTAVISL

-92 FAALFGGSSSLI
+92 FAALWGGSTTLI

-133 SFTVVIMAGAFQ
+133 AFTIVMMAGAFQ

-150 LKLGKYITLMPYSVI
+150 LKLGKYVTLMPYSVI

-174 ILIILQ
+174 ILILLQ
-180 ISPLLGHLAPAG
+180 ISPLLGQAAPAG
-192 GVIGT
+192 GVMGT
-197 LSALPDNILNLK
+197 LSELPNILANIK
-209 FSELFLGLLTLGIL
+209 FGELFLGILTLGIL
-223 FFLPQKYRRYVP
+223 FFLPKKYRKYVP
-235 AQLIALVAVTL
+235 AQLVALVAVTL
-246 LSVIF
+246 LSMII

-264 AGLPSLVLPHI
+264 AGLPSLVIPHF
-275 NADMFTTMVIDALVL
+275 NADMFTAMVIDALVL

-318 LRGQGLANII
+318 LRGQGFANMI

-354 PLSGIIRALVLALV
+354 PLSGIIRAAVLALV
-368 VLVAGGLTEPIPMA
+368 VLIAGGLTEPIPMA

-397 WSFIQRAHKVNVQG
+397 WSFIQRAHKVSVQG

-433 GVFISNIIII
+433 GVFISNILII
-443 EQLSRVQA
+443 EQLSREQTRTV
-451 RQVKAISDAD
+451 RSISDTD
-461 ENSVP
+461 GDDDDLP
-466 LTDSERGL
+466 LTEEERAI
-474 LDKANGKVLFFYL
+474 LDRANGKLLFLYL

-500 QQHSSISDYDVMI
+500 RQHTSVSDYEVMI

-537 LDARCEV
+537 LDAKCEV
-544 LLLCP
+544 FLLCP
-549 NINTRQQLE
+549 NQQTLQELE
-558 KFHVL
+558 KFHVVD
-563 TLVPE
+563 LVPNN
-568 GNTYLFRYEA
+568 NTYGLRKDALEA
-578 LQASLKYVKNTDLLE
+578 ALKYIEGSNSTDE
-593 PT
+593 MPVA

>member
-1 MSKNTVNF
+1 MTFYFLKLNAG
-9 MLHIKV
+9 
-15 YKSINGNAYNYLL
+15 KSA
-28 KSRDFFL
+28 
-35 VRTCTVFG
+35 VFG
-43 NRFADINLKGDLFG
+43 SRFEDINFKGDVFG

-79 AEAGLWGAIMVGF
+79 AEAGLWGAIMVGL
-92 FAALFGGSSSLI
+92 FASLFGGSNTLI

-133 SFTVVIMAGAFQ
+133 TFTVVMMAGAFQ
-145 VLLGT
+145 ILLGT
-150 LKLGKYITLMPYSVI
+150 LKLGKYVTLMPYSVI

-180 ISPLLGHLAPAG
+180 LSPLMGHAAPSG
-192 GVIGT
+192 GVLGT
-197 LSALPDNILNLK
+197 LSALPETISNLK

-223 FFLPQKYRRYVP
+223 FFFPKQYRKYVP
-235 AQLIALVAVTL
+235 AQLVALVAVTL
-246 LSVIF
+246 LSVMF
-251 FDTDSIRRIGEIP
+251 FDTEDIRRIGEIP
-264 AGLPSLVLPHI
+264 AGLPSLVAPHI
-275 NADMFTTMVIDALVL
+275 DPDMFVEMVIDALVL

-318 LRGQGLANII
+318 LRGQGLANMI

-354 PLSGIIRALVLALV
+354 PLSGVIRALMLALV

-397 WSFIQRAHKVNVQG
+397 WSFIQRAHKVSFSG
-411 MAIMYGVMLL
+411 MAVMYGVMLL

-443 EQLSRVQA
+443 ERLSREQA

-461 ENSVP
+461 EDDVP

-474 LDKANGKVLFFYL
+474 LDRANGKVLFFYL

-500 QQHSSISDYDVMI
+500 RQHSSISDYDVMI

-537 LDARCEV
+537 LDANCAV
-544 LLLCP
+544 YLLCP
-549 NINTRQQLE
+549 NERTREQLE
-558 KFHVL
+558 KFHVID
-563 TLVPE
+563 LVP
-568 GNTYLFRYEA
+568 NYNMYQFRYEA
-578 LQASLKYVKNTDLLE
+578 LNAAVAHVEADQYQRITA
-593 PT
+593 